1 MADGSDDRGATG
13 KVSSAESRGRSRPV
27 AKAAG
32 SKAAGAR
39 QGKLAT
45 STPPRFLNRI
55 PSRTSGSRSGSLSGS
70 LSGAPGPFSRSG
82 RSARSRGTGRS
93 RIDYIPLTR
102 VRFRGLLLSPAWCV
116 LADSDERAD
125 RGDGPGAEVPALLS
139 LLAVDGRPFAPRVAI
154 DRDHLP
160 GGGRLA
166 LQSDYA
172 TRLAHVGQLA
182 LSLEFPPWSP
192 KRRGLSHDVGHALGH
207 VLGKVFDRVFDQVP
221 DQVPDHLP
229 GGGISGVAFA
239 LLYSSSDDSRRSQRG
254 EWMRTRAAIKSLD
267 SVSLEEALA
276 YLDASDGDE
285 LGAAFALATDRNE
298 LDGSAEAPDDAE
310 VHHALFLL
318 RRARKLE
325 APSFDLMRVQLKRR
339 VAA

>member
-1 MADGSDDRGATG
+1 MADGSDDRGGTG
-13 KVSSAESRGRSRPV
+13 RASSAEGRGRS
-27 AKAAG
+27 KAAADR
-32 SKAAGAR
+32 K
-39 QGKLAT
+39 GKLAT
-45 STPPRFLNRI
+45 SAPPRFLNRI
-55 PSRTSGSRSGSLSGS
+55 PSRASGTQRTRSTSLGRTSRS
-70 LSGAPGPFSRSG
+70 SRSTG
-82 RSARSRGTGRS
+82 GRS

-102 VRFRGLLLSPAWCV
+102 VRFRGLVFSPVSPAWCV
-116 LADSDERAD
+116 VADADGRAD
-125 RGDGPGAEVPALLS
+125 RGDGSGAEVPALLS
-139 LLAVDGRPFAPRVAI
+139 LLAVGGRPFAPRVAI

-172 TRLAHVGQLA
+172 TRLARVGQLA

-192 KRRGLSHDVGHALGH
+192 KRRGLSRDVGHVVPGH
-207 VLGKVFDRVFDQVP
+207 VLGQGSGQVSGRVSGQVS
-221 DQVPDHLP
+221 